1 MKLHNTLLPFT
12 CLALIL
18 FTGAARAQDVTNA
31 PRAVA
36 LILDQLPGEVC
47 QPDSGYAIEIA
58 QRAAKRSGAA
68 LDVLYV
74 SKAGEICAAN
84 ALPCN
89 LEKYAVVWAYQGD
102 YGISQSSPLFSAAV
116 KEALKKHLDAGKV
129 AILSGGAAA
138 LIGSLGT
145 DENPLDMKTAP
156 LTFGNDRSQTGYR
169 PARVADPIWAGL
181 EMDRGVFWFTNAAYP
196 TFASFSVTGANVTVF
211 ATNPGGAAN
220 PGCVFTRGNG
230 IAFAIPFQISPVY
243 GEADSHF
250 RSNFESL
257 IYNLLTFTNTAENRN
272 ALFTP
277 AKEFNPL
284 PIDALRDAI
293 ADIQSR
299 YPDEYDAQRY
309 LDRLDAIVQQIN
321 KENCV
326 DNPTT
331 DLREQF
337 TVLQKEALLANPD
350 LDFEE
355 ILYIERSAS
364 ALGLPQNYNSNS
376 VLAKTE
382 YNNSIKAFNLKTG
395 QSRLIYKPETDVF
408 VGDVDLHFDA
418 NRILFSMPC
427 SDENNRW
434 RLWELALNNADAGA
448 KLVPTI
454 EQSDVDNYD
463 GCYLADDGIAFC
475 STACFTGVPCINGS
489 GHVCNLYRKDP
500 AGQVRQLTLEQDHD
514 WSPTLMENGR
524 IMYQRWEYSD
534 LPHAFSRILMHA
546 NPDGTNQSEF
556 YGSNSYWPGSLFY
569 ARPIPGQPSQFVAI
583 VGGHHEQ
590 NRVGDLVLFDTS
602 KGRKE
607 NSGAVQRIPGRNKPV
622 CRQVL
627 DLPISQSFPQFTH
640 PFPITDKVFLVSA
653 KLRPGAGWQICLVD
667 TFDNVVPLISTPNF
681 ACFEPIPIRETTR
694 PPVIGNRTNY
704 DRQEADV
711 FIANVYFGEGLKGV
725 PKGTVKALRIF
736 TYQFSYQGMG
746 AEPHS
751 VGLDGPWDPKTVLGI
766 VPVNED
772 GSAHFTVPAVTPCAI
787 QPLDK
792 DGAAIQFMRSWFTAM
807 PGEGVS
813 CVGCHEEQNS
823 VPPPLASTQ
832 ASRQAPIRLQPV
844 GPKQGFSFEK
854 QVQPILDK
862 YCVDCHEEKTAL
874 TFKRGPVA
882 PALDTSAYIN
892 KASRFSQSYYNLRRY
907 VRTPTKESQMGILK
921 PYEFYAPA
929 QPLMRILDDHYNV
942 TLDDGDRRT
951 LYTWIDLN
959 CPYYGNWGEIRNY
972 AIPNQVAH
980 QWERRAELRK
990 LYAGINDPLDDDP
1003 TLEPGNASPDAP
1015 KCLTTVDLGP
1025 DQYVQPNVDAVTEI
1039 EKSHFPADNSIG
1051 NNDDKPQDGD
1061 LVLELAPGVTMT
1073 CRRVPGTDYYLG
1085 IFEVTNEQYSAF
1097 NPSHDSGVEYAD
1109 FIHFSPGEAWH
1120 TLNRSR
1126 QPVVRVTRQDAQAFC
1141 DWLAKKTGKQISLPT
1156 QEQWTRA
1163 AAAGLATPDAPV
1175 WFGANA
1181 DYSRLENLSDKSNA
1195 DINPLSWTDRVNTL
1209 PAWRI
1214 ADVRVNDHSR
1224 VSAPVGSYLPN
1235 PFGFYDMLGN
1245 VAEWTASNTDDGK
1258 AVVCGGSWY
1267 VPLRDAGAKPHG
1279 QKDEV
1284 LTPNKRFSALPTSN
1298 REPTQSGAKP
1308 TRAYFSH
1315 QPGFDVGFRVMVRE

>member
-1 MKLHNTLLPFT
+1 MKFQNTKLSFALIVL
-12 CLALIL
+12 LALL
-18 FTGAARAQDVTNA
+18 SGVTCAQDVTDA
-31 PRAVA
+31 PGAFA
-36 LILDQLPGEVC
+36 LILDQRPGEVC
-47 QPDSGYAIEIA
+47 QPDSGYAMEIA
-58 QRAAKRSGAA
+58 QRAAKRAGAA

-74 SKAGEICAAN
+74 SKEGKICAAN
-84 ALPCN
+84 ALPSD
-89 LEKYAVVWAYQGD
+89 LDKYAVIWAYQGD
-102 YGISQSSPLFSAAV
+102 FGISQSSPLFSAAV

-129 AILSGGAAA
+129 LVLSGGAAA
-138 LIGSLGT
+138 LIGALGT

-156 LTFGNDRSQTGYR
+156 LTFGNDRSQAGYR

-196 TFASFSVTGANVTVF
+196 TFASFSVAGANVTVF
-211 ATNPGGAAN
+211 ASNPGGAAN

-230 IAFAIPFQISPVY
+230 TAFAIPFQISPVY

-250 RSNFESL
+250 RHNFESL
-257 IYNLLTFTNTAENRN
+257 IYNLLTFSNTAENRDS
-272 ALFTP
+272 LFSP

-284 PIDALRDAI
+284 PVDALRDAI

-299 YPDEYDAQRY
+299 YPDEYGALRY
-309 LDRLDAIVQQIN
+309 LDRLDTIVQQIN
-321 KENCV
+321 EQNCA

-331 DLREQF
+331 DLRDQF
-337 TVLQKEALLANPD
+337 AALQKEALLANPD

-376 VLAKTE
+376 ILSKTG

-427 SDENNRW
+427 STENNRW

-463 GCYLADDGIAFC
+463 GCYLADDGVAFC
-475 STACFTGVPCINGS
+475 STACFTGVPCIDGS
-489 GHVCNLYRKDP
+489 GHVCNLYRKD
-500 AGQVRQLTLEQDHD
+500 ATGQVRQLTLEQDHD

-556 YGSNSYWPGSLFY
+556 YGSNSYWPGSMFY

-590 NRVGDLVLFDTS
+590 NRIGDLVLFDTS

-622 CRQVL
+622 CRQIL
-627 DLPISQSFPQFTH
+627 DLPISQTYPQFTH

-653 KLRPGAGWQICLVD
+653 KLRPGEGWQICLVD
-667 TFDNVVPLISTPNF
+667 TFDNVVPLISVPQF

-725 PKGTVKALRIF
+725 PKGTVKALRIY

-772 GSAHFTVPAVTPCAI
+772 GSVHFTVPAVTPCAI

-792 DGAAIQFMRSWFTAM
+792 DGAAIQLMRSWFTAM

-832 ASRQAPIRLQPV
+832 ASRQAPVRLQPV

-882 PALDTSAYIN
+882 PALDTSAFIN
-892 KASRFSQSYYNLRRY
+892 RASRFSQSYYNLRRY
-907 VRTPTKESQMGILK
+907 VRTPTKESQMDVLK

-929 QPLMRILDDHYNV
+929 QPLMRILADHYSV
-942 TLDDGDRRT
+942 TLDDEARRT

-972 AIPNQVAH
+972 AIPDRVAH
-980 QWERRAELRK
+980 QWERRKELRK
-990 LYAGINDPLDDDP
+990 LYGGISEPLDDDP
-1003 TLEPGNASPDAP
+1003 TLEPSNASPDAP

-1025 DQYVQPNVDAVTEI
+1025 KQYVQPNVPAVTEI
-1039 EKSHFPADNSIG
+1039 EKTHFPADNSVG
-1051 NNDDKPQDGD
+1051 NNDLSAKDGD

-1085 IFEVTNEQYSAF
+1085 ICEVTNEQYSAF
-1097 NPSHDSGVEYAD
+1097 NPSHDSGVEFAD

-1120 TLNRSR
+1120 ALNRPR

-1141 DWLAKKTGKQISLPT
+1141 DWLAKKTGKQVSLPT
-1156 QEQWTRA
+1156 QEQWTLVA
-1163 AAAGLATPDAPV
+1163 KAGIEDSPV

-1195 DINPLSWTDRVNTL
+1195 DINPISWSGRLDTL

-1245 VAEWTASNTDDGK
+1245 AAEWTASNTDNGK

-1267 VPLRDAGAKPHG
+1267 TPLRDAGAKP
-1279 QKDEV
+1279 
-1284 LTPNKRFSALPTSN
+1284 
-1298 REPTQSGAKP
+1298 
-1308 TRAYFSH
+1308 TRAYFPH
-1315 QPGFDVGFRVMVRE
+1315 QPGFDVGFRVMVNGEAPLPIRATARDVL

>member
-1 MKLHNTLLPFT
+1 MKFPNTLLPFT

-18 FTGAARAQDVTNA
+18 FTGVAKAQDVTDA
-31 PRAVA
+31 TRAIA
-36 LILDQLPGEVC
+36 LILDQRPGEVC

-58 QRAAKRSGAA
+58 QRAAKRAGAA

-74 SKAGEICAAN
+74 SKAGEICAAS
-84 ALPCN
+84 ALPCD
-89 LEKYAVVWAYQGD
+89 LEKYDVVWAYQGD
-102 YGISQSSPLFSAAV
+102 YGISQSSPMFSAAV
-116 KEALKKHLDAGKV
+116 KEALKKHLDSGKV
-129 AILSGGAAA
+129 AVLTGGAAA

-145 DENPLDMKTAP
+145 DENPLDLKTAP

-181 EMDRGVFWFTNAAYP
+181 EMDRGVFWFTNAAYQ

-220 PGCVFTRGNG
+220 PACVFTRGNG
-230 IAFAIPFQISPVY
+230 TAFAIPFQISPVY
-243 GEADSHF
+243 SEADSHF
-250 RSNFESL
+250 RRNFESL
-257 IYNLLTFTNTAENRN
+257 IYNLLTFSNTAENRN
-272 ALFTP
+272 ALFSP
-277 AKEFNPL
+277 AREFNPL

-321 KENCV
+321 KDGCV
-326 DNPTT
+326 ENPTVE
-331 DLREQF
+331 LRDQF
-337 TVLQKEALLANPD
+337 AALQKEALLANPD

-355 ILYIERSAS
+355 ILYIERASA

-376 VLAKTE
+376 VLSKTG

-395 QSRLIYKPETDVF
+395 ESRLIYKPERDVF

-418 NRILFSMPC
+418 KRILFSMSC

-434 RLWELALNNADAGA
+434 RLWELALDGSVTGA

-463 GCYLADDGIAFC
+463 GCYLADDGVAFC

-489 GHVCNLYRKDP
+489 GHVCNLYRKDA

-556 YGSNSYWPGSLFY
+556 YGSNSYWPGSMFY

-607 NSGAVQRIPGRNKPV
+607 NSGAVQRIPGRNKHV

-640 PFPITDKVFLVSA
+640 PFPVTDKVFLVSA
-653 KLRPGAGWQICLVD
+653 KLRPGAGWQVCLVD
-667 TFDNVVPLISTPNF
+667 TFDNVVPLISVPNF
-681 ACFEPIPIRETTR
+681 ACFEPIPIRQTPR

-832 ASRQAPIRLQPV
+832 ASRQAPVRLQPV

-929 QPLMRILDDHYNV
+929 QPLMRILADHYGV

-959 CPYYGNWGEIRNY
+959 CPYYGNWGEIRNH

-1025 DQYVQPNVDAVTEI
+1025 SQYVQPNVPAVTEI

-1051 NNDDKPQDGD
+1051 SNDDKPQDGD

-1073 CRRVPGTDYYLG
+1073 CRRVPGTDYYMG

-1120 TLNRSR
+1120 ALNRPR

-1141 DWLAKKTGKQISLPT
+1141 DWLAKKTSKQVSLPT

-1163 AAAGLATPDAPV
+1163 AAAGLATADVPV

-1245 VAEWTASNTDDGK
+1245 VAEWTASNTEDGK

-1267 VPLRDAGAKPHG
+1267 DSLRDAGAKP
-1279 QKDEV
+1279 
-1284 LTPNKRFSALPTSN
+1284 
-1298 REPTQSGAKP
+1298 
-1308 TRAYFSH
+1308 TR
-1315 QPGFDVGFRVMVRE
+1315 